1 LGVEMSLFGFLQVV
15 AKTVII
21 AAIILVAV
29 VASLRVWRT
38 DLDLRRL
45 FSPKRALESS
55 VEEKLSWLPAREK
68 DALYQNGKIVAR
80 IIDATV
86 RESKAEVFFEEIY
99 KSNELSIDSE
109 FEFQKYRLRLRSAET
124 LNMFNS
130 SSPQKGRII
139 TKAVC
144 EIIGERSAL

>member
-1 LGVEMSLFGFLQVV
+1 MSLFGFLQIVV
-15 AKTVII
+15 KTVII
-21 AAIILVAV
+21 AAIILFAV

-55 VEEKLSWLPAREK
+55 VEERLSWLPAREK

-80 IIDATV
+80 IIDAAV
-86 RESKAEVFFEEIY
+86 RESEAKVFFEEIY
-99 KSNELSIDSE
+99 KSNELDLGSE
-109 FEFQKYRLRLRSAET
+109 FEFQKYRLRFRSAET
-124 LNMFNS
+124 LTMINT